1 VARFILTPRDTRFY
15 DMFEQDT
22 DNLVVAARALVDM
35 FQEGCPDR
43 AARAEQIKAYEEH
56 GDSIPPEIITR
67 LHRSF
72 VTPIDRE
79 DIATLAHTLD
89 SVMDFV
95 EAAARTLVLYRMS
108 EPTPRAKELAQIVL
122 NVAVRLHEVMPS
134 LRDRKQFARI
144 LRACVDINRLEN
156 QADAVHHA
164 AQAELFESCPNA
176 IDVIKWRE
184 LYQHL
189 ENATDLG
196 EDVANALEG
205 IVLKHA

>member
-1 VARFILTPRDTRFY
+1 MPRFILTPKDTRFY
-15 DMFEQDT
+15 DLFEQDT
-22 DNLVVAARALVDM
+22 TNLLTGARALVDM
-35 FQEGCPDR
+35 FDEACQDR
-43 AARAEQIKAYEEH
+43 AARAQEIKGFEEH
-56 GDSIPPEIITR
+56 GDSITHEIIKR

-95 EAAARTLVLYRMS
+95 EAAARTLVLYRMP
-108 EPTPRAKELAQIVL
+108 EPTTRAKELARIVL
-122 NVAVRLHEVMPS
+122 GVATRLHEVMPC
-134 LRDRKQFARI
+134 LRQRKQFARI

-156 QADAVHHA
+156 EADAVHHA

>member
-15 DMFEQDT
+15 ELFEEDTANLLTAAHALVEMFEEGCEDRP
-22 DNLVVAARALVDM
+22 ARA
-35 FQEGCPDR
+35 QK
-43 AARAEQIKAYEEH
+43 IKDYEEE
-56 GDSIPPEIITR
+56 GDSITHEIIKR

-79 DIATLAHTLD
+79 DITTLAHTLD

-95 EAAARTLVLYRMS
+95 EAAARTLVLYRMP
-108 EPTPRAKELAQIVL
+108 EPTSRARELAQIVL
-122 NVAVRLHEVMPS
+122 GVAIRLHEVMPN
-134 LRDRKQFARI
+134 LRNRKQFARI

-164 AQAELFESCPNA
+164 AQAELFESCTDA

>member
-1 VARFILTPRDTRFY
+1 VRFILTPRDTRFY
-15 DMFEQDT
+15 ELFEQDT
-22 DNLVVAARALVDM
+22 TNLVTGAQALVDM
-35 FQEGCPDR
+35 FAENCGDRETRAQE
-43 AARAEQIKAYEEH
+43 IKGFEEH
-56 GDSIPPEIITR
+56 GDSITHEIIKR

-95 EAAARTLVLYRMS
+95 EAAARTLVLYRMT
-108 EPTPRAKELAQIVL
+108 EPTPRAKELARIVL
-122 NVAVRLHEVMPS
+122 GVATRLHEVMPC
-134 LRDRKQFARI
+134 LRQRKQFARI

-156 QADAVHHA
+156 EADAVHHA
-164 AQAELFESCPNA
+164 AQAELFESCSNA
-176 IDVIKWRE
+176 IEVIKWRE

>member
-1 VARFILTPRDTRFY
+1 MRFILTPRDTRFY
-15 DMFEQDT
+15 ELFEQDT
-22 DNLVVAARALVDM
+22 TNLVTGAQALVDM
-35 FQEGCPDR
+35 FAENCGDRETRAQE
-43 AARAEQIKAYEEH
+43 IKGFEEH
-56 GDSIPPEIITR
+56 GDSITHEIIKR

-79 DIATLAHTLD
+79 DIAALAHTLD

-95 EAAARTLVLYRMS
+95 EAAARTLVLYRMT
-108 EPTPRAKELAQIVL
+108 EPTPRAKELARIVL
-122 NVAVRLHEVMPS
+122 GVATRLHEVMPC
-134 LRDRKQFARI
+134 LRQRKQFARI

-156 QADAVHHA
+156 EADAVHHA
-164 AQAELFESCPNA
+164 AQAELFESCSNA
-176 IDVIKWRE
+176 IEVIKWRE

>member
-1 VARFILTPRDTRFY
+1 MPRFNLTPRDTRFY
-15 DMFEQDT
+15 DLFEQDT
-22 DNLVVAARALVDM
+22 ENLLKASRMLVELFEDPGINRPARA
-35 FQEGCPDR
+35 
-43 AARAEQIKAYEEH
+43 AEIKDLEER
-56 GDSIPPEIITR
+56 GDSITHEIIKR

-89 SVMDFV
+89 TVMDFV
-95 EAAARTLVLYRMS
+95 EAAARTLVLYRMP
-108 EPTPRAKELAQIVL
+108 EPTNRARELANIVL
-122 NVAVRLHEVMPS
+122 CIASRLHETMPH
-134 LRDRKQFARI
+134 LRDRKQFSAI
-144 LRACVDINRLEN
+144 LRACVDINRMEN
-156 QADAVHHA
+156 EADAVHHA
-164 AQAELFESCPNA
+164 AQAELFETCTDA
-176 IDVIKWRE
+176 LEVMKWRE

>member
-1 VARFILTPRDTRFY
+1 MRFY
-15 DMFEQDT
+15 DLFEEDT
-22 DNLVVAARALVDM
+22 GNLVVAAKALVEM
-35 FQEGCPDR
+35 FEEGFEDR
-43 AARAEQIKAYEEH
+43 PARAQLIKEYEEK
-56 GDSIPPEIITR
+56 GDSITHEIIKR

-79 DIATLAHTLD
+79 DITTLAHTLD

-108 EPTPRAKELAQIVL
+108 EPTPRARELARIVL
-122 NVAVRLHEVMPS
+122 CEATRLDEVMPN
-134 LRDRKQFARI
+134 LRNRKQFARI

-156 QADAVHHA
+156 EADAVHHA
-164 AQAELFESCPNA
+164 AQAELFESCTNA
-176 IDVIKWRE
+176 IEVIKWRE

>member
-1 VARFILTPRDTRFY
+1 MRFILTPRDTRFY
-15 DMFEQDT
+15 ELFEQDT
-22 DNLVVAARALVDM
+22 TNLVTGAQALVDM
-35 FQEGCPDR
+35 FAENCGDRETRAQE
-43 AARAEQIKAYEEH
+43 IKGFEEH
-56 GDSIPPEIITR
+56 GDSITHEIIKR

-95 EAAARTLVLYRMS
+95 EAAARTLVLYRMT
-108 EPTPRAKELAQIVL
+108 EPTPRAKELARIVL
-122 NVAVRLHEVMPS
+122 GVATRLHEVMPC
-134 LRDRKQFARI
+134 LRQRKQFARI

-156 QADAVHHA
+156 EADAVHHA
-164 AQAELFESCPNA
+164 AQAELFESCSNA
-176 IDVIKWRE
+176 IEVIKWRE

>member
-1 VARFILTPRDTRFY
+1 MARFILTPRDTRFY
-15 DMFEQDT
+15 DLFEQDT
-22 DNLVVAARALVDM
+22 TNLLTGARALVDM
-35 FQEGCPDR
+35 FAENCPDR
-43 AARAEQIKAYEEH
+43 EMRAQEIKGFEEA
-56 GDSIPPEIITR
+56 GDSITHEIIKR

-108 EPTPRAKELAQIVL
+108 EPTPRAKELARIVL
-122 NVAVRLHEVMPS
+122 GVATRLHEVMPC
-134 LRDRKQFARI
+134 LRQRKQFARI

-156 QADAVHHA
+156 EADAVHHA
-164 AQAELFESCPNA
+164 AQAELFESCSNA

>member
-1 VARFILTPRDTRFY
+1 MSRFNLTPRDTRFF
-15 DMFEQDT
+15 DLFEHDT
-22 DNLVVAARALVDM
+22 ENLLAASKALVDM
-35 FQEGCPDR
+35 FDDSTVDKE
-43 AARAEQIKAYEEH
+43 ARATEIKNMEER
-56 GDSIPPEIITR
+56 GDSITHEVIKR

-79 DIATLAHTLD
+79 DIAALAHTLD

-95 EAAARTLVLYRMS
+95 EAAARTLVLYRMP
-108 EPTPRAKELAQIVL
+108 EPTERAKELARIL
-122 NVAVRLHEVMPS
+122 LCIATRLHETMPH
-134 LRDRKQFARI
+134 LRNRKQFSSI
-144 LRACVDINRLEN
+144 LRACVDINRFEN
-156 QADAVHHA
+156 EADAVHHA
-164 AQAELFESCPNA
+164 AQAELFESDMEA
-176 IDVIKWRE
+176 LEVMKWRE

>member
-1 VARFILTPRDTRFY
+1 MARFILTPRDTRFY
-15 DMFEQDT
+15 DLFEQDT
-22 DNLVVAARALVDM
+22 DNLLVAARALVDM
-35 FQEGCPDR
+35 FEEGCPDR
-43 AARAEQIKAYEEH
+43 EARAEQIKAYEEH
-56 GDSIPPEIITR
+56 GDSITHEVMKR

-108 EPTPRAKELAQIVL
+108 EPTMRAKELAQIVL
-122 NVAVRLHEVMPS
+122 DMATRLHEIMPS
-134 LRDRKQFARI
+134 LRNRKQFARI

-164 AQAELFESCPNA
+164 AQAELFQSCSNA
-176 IDVIKWRE
+176 IEVIKWRE

>member
-1 VARFILTPRDTRFY
+1 MARFILTPRDTKFY
-15 DMFEQDT
+15 DLFEQDT
-22 DNLVVAARALVDM
+22 GNLVVAAQALVDM
-35 FQEGCPDR
+35 FEEGCDSRETR
-43 AARAEQIKAYEEH
+43 AQQIKVYEEH
-56 GDSIPPEIITR
+56 GDSITHEIIKR

-79 DIATLAHTLD
+79 DIATLAHALD
-89 SVMDFV
+89 SVMDFT

-108 EPTPRAKELAQIVL
+108 EPTPQARDLARIVHG
-122 NVAVRLHEVMPS
+122 VAIRLHEVMPS

-156 QADAVHHA
+156 EADAVHHA
-164 AQAELFESCPNA
+164 AQAELFESCTDA
-176 IDVIKWRE
+176 IEVIKWRE

>member
-1 VARFILTPRDTRFY
+1 MRFILTPKDTRFY
-15 DMFEQDT
+15 DLFEQDT
-22 DNLVVAARALVDM
+22 SNLLTGAHALVDM
-35 FQEGCPDR
+35 FDESCTDR
-43 AARAEQIKAYEEH
+43 ETRAQQIKDYEEH
-56 GDSIPPEIITR
+56 GDSITHEILKR

-95 EAAARTLVLYRMS
+95 EAAARTLVLYRMG
-108 EPTPRAKELAQIVL
+108 EPTPQAKELARIVL
-122 NVAVRLHEVMPS
+122 GVAMRLHEVMPC
-134 LRDRKQFARI
+134 LRQRKQFARI

-156 QADAVHHA
+156 EADAVHHA

-176 IDVIKWRE
+176 IEVIKWRE

>member
-22 DNLVVAARALVDM
+22 TNLLAGARALVDM
-35 FQEGCPDR
+35 FDESCQDR
-43 AARAEQIKAYEEH
+43 EARAVEIKAFEEH
-56 GDSIPPEIITR
+56 GDSITHEIIKR

-95 EAAARTLVLYRMS
+95 EAAARTLVLYRMT
-108 EPTPRAKELAQIVL
+108 EPTPRAKELARIVL
-122 NVAVRLHEVMPS
+122 GVATRLHEVMPC
-134 LRDRKQFARI
+134 LRQRKQFARI

-156 QADAVHHA
+156 EADAVHHA
-164 AQAELFESCPNA
+164 AQAELFGSCSNA

>member
-1 VARFILTPRDTRFY
+1 MARFILTPRDTRFY
-15 DMFEQDT
+15 DLFEQDT
-22 DNLVVAARALVDM
+22 DNLLVAARALVDM
-35 FQEGCPDR
+35 FEEGCPDR
-43 AARAEQIKAYEEH
+43 EARAEQIKAYEEH
-56 GDSIPPEIITR
+56 GDSITHEVMKR

-108 EPTPRAKELAQIVL
+108 EPTMRAKELARIVL
-122 NVAVRLHEVMPS
+122 DMATRLHEIMPS
-134 LRDRKQFARI
+134 LRNRKQFARI

-164 AQAELFESCPNA
+164 AQAELFQSCSNA
-176 IDVIKWRE
+176 IEVIKWRE